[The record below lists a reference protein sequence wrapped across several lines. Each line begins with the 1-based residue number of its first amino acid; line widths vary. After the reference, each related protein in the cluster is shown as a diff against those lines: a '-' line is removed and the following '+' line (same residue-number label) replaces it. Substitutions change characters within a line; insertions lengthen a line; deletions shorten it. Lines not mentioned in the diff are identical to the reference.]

1 MDDPP
6 RRRARGNEPDS
17 TPRELKGILYT
28 IWSGPRTAICG
39 RGRCGMPNM
48 KEIREMARQLGIRS
62 IRMEKAELIRTIQ
75 RAEGNY
81 DCYGTATEEEC
92 DQEECL
98 WREDCFRESVAEE
111 IR

>member
-1 MDDPP
+1 
-6 RRRARGNEPDS
+6 
-17 TPRELKGILYT
+17 
-28 IWSGPRTAICG
+28 
-39 RGRCGMPNM
+39 MPTM
-48 KEIREMARQLGIRS
+48 KEIRESARQLGIRPA
-62 IRMEKAELIRTIQ
+62 RMEKVELIRAIQ
-75 RAEGNY
+75 RAEGNF